1 MEEDMDTACDGCQN
15 KHNGENHQLSGSGKH
30 VCQCRSHNE
39 SIKIDP
45 GLDQAAA
52 YPGAEMKSSAD
63 DHRSDSSENQQELKS
78 RIIQSIKDLPP
89 MPQVV
94 VKIQHLISDLNSDVT
109 DLAAIIESDQA
120 VAAKVLKMAN
130 SAYFGMS
137 GKISS
142 IHQASILLGY
152 QTLGEIVTMAG
163 AVGILSGSMPGYG
176 YDSQELWK
184 HSLAVAFSAKMIA
197 ERKNRDLI
205 YEAHTA
211 GLIHDVGKIIL
222 DKYILENMDRISV
235 YMVQEEK
242 SFLEAERDIFGFDH
256 AEIASEVCRTWKIPE
271 KITLAIGCHHQPSN
285 SNGDELSYVLHMA
298 NHIAARSGNSY
309 DEDEAL
315 SELESG
321 TVDFIGLRQEEISGI
336 ILKVFEAVDQF

>member
-1 MEEDMDTACDGCQN
+1 MDTACDGCQN
-15 KHNGENHQLSGSGKH
+15 KHKGKNDMLSGSRKH
-30 VCQCRSHNE
+30 VCKCRSHGE

-45 GLDQAAA
+45 ELDQAAA
-52 YPGAEMKSSAD
+52 NPGVELTASAGKRRFD
-63 DHRSDSSENQQELKS
+63 NAQDQEELKS

-94 VKIQHLISDLNSDVT
+94 IKIQRLISDLNSDIT
-109 DLAAIIESDQA
+109 DLAEIIESDQA

-130 SAYFGMS
+130 SAYYGMS

-142 IHQASILLGY
+142 IHQASVLLGY
-152 QTLGEIVTMAG
+152 QVLGEIVTMAG
-163 AVGILSGSMPGYG
+163 TVDILSGSMPGYG

-184 HSLAVAFSAKMIA
+184 HSLSVAFSAKMIA
-197 ERKNRDLI
+197 GIKNKDLI
-205 YEAHTA
+205 HEAHTA

-222 DKYILENMDRISV
+222 DRYILENMDPISV

-242 SFLEAERDIFGFDH
+242 SFLDAERYIFGFDH

-271 KITLAIGCHHQPSN
+271 KISLAIGCHHQPSI
-285 SNGDELSYVLHMA
+285 SNGDQLSYILHLA
-298 NHIAARSGNSY
+298 DYIAAKSGISY
-309 DEDEAL
+309 DEDQAF

-321 TVDFIGLRQEEISGI
+321 TIDFFGFRREQISDI
-336 ILKVFEAVDQF
+336 MLKVLEAVEKF